1 MAKYLFL
8 YNSPVSAEKQMSSAT
23 PEQAKAGMDAWMMWA
38 GKAGDSVVD
47 LGQPLGQGRHLEGGG
62 SASPSSSQARG
73 YSIIE
78 AESLDAAA
86 KMVEDHPHFMTP
98 GGSSIEVFELLEMPG
113 M

>member
-1 MAKYLFL
+1 MARYCPYSVRVGDHNL
-8 YNSPVSAEKQMSSAT
+8 AQ
-23 PEQAKAGMDAWMMWA
+23 
-38 GKAGDSVVD
+38 AGDRRHLSTNNGDPRSNSVGMASGLD

-62 SASPSSSQARG
+62 SASPSSSEARG

-98 GGSSIEVFELLEMPG
+98 GGSSIGVFELLEMPG